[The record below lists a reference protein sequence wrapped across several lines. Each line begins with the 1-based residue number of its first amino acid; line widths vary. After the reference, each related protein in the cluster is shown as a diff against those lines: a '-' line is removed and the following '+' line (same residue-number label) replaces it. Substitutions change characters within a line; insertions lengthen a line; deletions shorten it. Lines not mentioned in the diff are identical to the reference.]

1 MIDFEAVEPA
11 LLTLLAPL
19 NANGILVRALPNR
32 SNEQGAV
39 VDGFEAVITVALAA
53 IKPADRA
60 SLDLRAQARTY
71 RIIFDC
77 RARSLRGVAGLYSLP
92 RQLEQALQA
101 QRVEGLGRLEFE
113 DYEFLERNAK
123 EDYWGAVVR
132 FKVISMDLL

>member
-39 VDGFEAVITVALAA
+39 GDGFEAVITVALAS
-53 IKPADRA
+53 IKPADRV
-60 SLDLRAQARTY
+60 SLDAHIQARNY
-71 RIIFDC
+71 RIVFDC
-77 RARSLRGVAGLYSLP
+77 RARNLRGVSGLYSLP

-132 FKVISMDLL
+132 FKVRTIDRL